1 MTALV
6 VIALIIIFLFW
17 FFNSSDSSGSTRSTT
32 NYSPRVYSEPTSQV
46 SSPGTAISVT
56 PTAIKSTPKKKI
68 SLVDGEYRY
77 FQNHYINGMQYTFGF
92 PKKNCFDRRVWVGIE
107 SVEIERIS
115 YSEAMRRI
123 KKKKYIS
130 GKTRYLGSRSSSTKR
145 KVGYCSNPTCP
156 NKLQGDIYKK
166 HCYKCWKKGYR

>member
-6 VIALIIIFLFW
+6 VIVLIIVFLIWTF
-17 FFNSSDSSGSTRSTT
+17 SSDNSNGSTRSTA
-32 NYSPRVYSEPTSQV
+32 NYSPKVYTEPTPQF
-46 SSPGTAISVT
+46 SSPRSTISVT
-56 PTAIKSTPKKKI
+56 PTAIKSTPKKRI

-77 FQNHYINGMQYTFGF
+77 FQNHYIDGIQYTFGF
-92 PKKNCFDRRVWVGIE
+92 PKKNCPDRRVWVGID
-107 SVEIERIS
+107 SDEIERIS

-145 KVGYCSNPTCP
+145 KVGYCSNPTCR
-156 NKLQGDIYKK
+156 NKLRGNIYKK
-166 HCYKCWKKGYR
+166 HCYKCWTDGHR